1 MGTEKDARELLRGA
15 SLRVTK
21 PRVAVVEAVEA
32 HPHADTESVIAAVRE
47 ALPDVSHQ
55 AVYDSLRVLSD
66 LGILRKIQ
74 PAGSVA
80 RYEAR
85 VADNHHHLVCRE
97 CGEVLDVDCVVG
109 EAPCLTPSE
118 AHGYR
123 IDEAEVIFWGVCPSC
138 AENHGADGA
147 TNHGADGAET
157 HERGNT

>member
-147 TNHGADGAET
+147 ET